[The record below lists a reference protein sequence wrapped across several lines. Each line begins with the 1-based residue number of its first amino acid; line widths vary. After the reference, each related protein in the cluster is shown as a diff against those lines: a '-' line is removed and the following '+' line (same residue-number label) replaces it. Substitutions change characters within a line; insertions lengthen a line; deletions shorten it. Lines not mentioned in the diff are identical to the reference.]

1 MHSPERQFSMLSA
14 HSILHNDPRKK
25 LDGSFFPQ
33 SHTFSSAHT
42 SFIQGI
48 LTTLINYICF
58 VGGVAS
64 LDYIAIFKK
73 ISCFITFFLSHI
85 QLHWGSNLI
94 SL

>member
-1 MHSPERQFSMLSA
+1 MLSA

-25 LDGSFFPQ
+25 LDGSFFPPQ

-48 LTTLINYICF
+48 LTTFINYICF

-64 LDYIAIFKK
+64 LDYIAILKK
-73 ISCFITFFLSHI
+73 ISCFITFLVMYNYT
-85 QLHWGSNLI
+85 GDLI
-94 SL
+94 